1 MLKKPF
7 LSIIIP
13 TLNEEIALPLLLSD
27 LASQTTDN
35 FEVIVVDGHSTDKT
49 ITKAKKFTSTL
60 PKLTLL
66 TSDKKNVSHQRNQGG
81 KAAEGRYLLFI
92 DADSRLPNYYL
103 EGINYRIHS
112 SKPDLFTS
120 WCLPDSNS
128 PSDKTIATILN
139 IGIEAGNLADNPYAQ
154 GTMIGCSKKAFA
166 HSKGYNPQIPFAE
179 DAEFINRCFKLGH
192 NFQIFKDPRYIMSL
206 RRFRKNGKIR
216 AIQQYAS
223 LHLKRLTQQKINQKK
238 EYPMGGSAYL
248 GDKNTQSFFE
258 SIDQAL
264 KNITKKPKV
273 FAKIRSIISL
283 EE

>member
-35 FEVIVVDGHSTDKT
+35 FEVIVVDGQSSDKTLSKTDK
-49 ITKAKKFTSTL
+49 FSLTL

-81 KAAEGRYLLFI
+81 IAAKGQHLLFI

-103 EGINYRIHS
+103 EGISYRIHS

-139 IGIEAGNLADNPYAQ
+139 IGIEASNLTDNPHAQ
-154 GTMIGCSKKAFA
+154 GTMIGCSKKTFTNT
-166 HSKGYNPQIPFAE
+166 KGFDPQISFAE
-179 DAEFINRCFKLGH
+179 DSEFINRCFKLGYD
-192 NFQIFKDPRYIMSL
+192 FQIFKDPRYIISL

-223 LHLKRLTQQKINQKK
+223 LHLKRLTQQKINQEK
-238 EYPMGGSAYL
+238 EYPMGGSVYL
-248 GDKNTQSFFE
+248 GDQNTQSFFK

-264 KNITKKPKV
+264 KNITKKPKI